1 MLFFLLCRLFLI
13 VQLLMGYVVY
23 ASFALQFYVPM
34 DFLEAPLM
42 DILGFKED
50 PHVGNHLSRGK
61 KLLKTAVENTF
72 RALVVTFLC
81 ELSTHTVSKQPLPLL
96 IVTGVEKCFLKIT
109 YV

>member
-1 MLFFLLCRLFLI
+1 
-13 VQLLMGYVVY
+13 MGYVVY

-50 PHVGNHLSRGK
+50 PHVGKHLSRGK

-81 ELSTHTVSKQPLPLL
+81 ELSTHTVSKQPFPADSHWGREL
-96 IVTGVEKCFLKIT
+96 FL
-109 YV
+109 